1 MATTPPS
8 QPPPDSGGIHIG
20 DVGGSVSFSAL
31 GDIVGGDKITTITT
45 TIQISVE
52 AITQRPLITTS
63 PYRGL
68 DRFEDRDKD
77 LFFGRDQLIK
87 SQLAQLS
94 GSNVLLVLG
103 ASGSGKS
110 SVVRAGLLPQLSQLI
125 GARFRYFT
133 FVPDVNPF
141 ESLRSALQG
150 AGFSQAQTRE
160 LGDARPETPANL
172 IYTLQRGGDQWL
184 FFVDQFEEIF
194 TAGDETLRTG
204 FIAALVQ
211 IAQDPN
217 SSTKLVLAMRAD
229 FLDRFSP
236 FPQFAKIIEK
246 NIDFVADMHADELRL
261 AIEQP
266 AARHGVVFEQGLV
279 EEIIKDVQG
288 QAGSLPLL
296 QYTLDLL
303 WQEEARDNGLAD
315 RHLNTQ
321 TYRELGGVR
330 GALQKRANEIYA
342 SFGDG
347 TDAKAATP
355 KQEIVRQIF
364 LRLVDLAGEGSNDA
378 AWRPVRR
385 RASMAIFTTAP
396 EQEILQALINQKL
409 LVSNREGDDAT
420 VEVAHEALFTSWG
433 RLKNWIEAGKQVIFA
448 KNRLADDARRW
459 QRRQQEGDAGA
470 DEELLGGSRLA
481 QALDMRARGD
491 FITVIGGLAEM
502 ETQFLDASLALRER
516 RAQEEQARQQRE
528 LEAAQRLAQTQKLAA
543 ARLRIGLGVALALLL
558 VAIGSG
564 VVAYLKANDAK
575 ESALKANKTLSDSD
589 FLQAADLLEQGKTN
603 EALAYLARSVEIFP
617 ENGAAADRI
626 FSLLTQ
632 RHFLLPASRSASLP
646 GIVTSI
652 RFLPDG
658 RCLVAAVKGTTAQ
671 VFEAHTGKPIT
682 KALSHEK
689 PVQVAEL
696 SPNGALL
703 ATSSDNVLKTSI
715 TDSLWPHLDSRA
727 EQQGDRAKSGQARVW
742 NVETS
747 ESLGRPL
754 EHAGAVIDVHF
765 SLDGE
770 RIVTA
775 SEDTTARVWNAR
787 DGTPLTPPLQHDT
800 AVVTARFSPDGT
812 RVLTASAG
820 PKPVKPLKVWESETG
835 KLIFAVADDKNWAA
849 SAEYSP
855 DGTYIALRLT
865 SGGLYQ
871 HIKLVDAKTGELLK
885 LVNEN
890 PPKGEVGQ
898 APPGEAMIQA
908 VAFAPDSKGLV
919 AVVATERLL
928 LAELSRTAG
937 KTQPAPNDDQNRSF
951 VYQEKPLP
959 EMIAAKLETVIQP
972 SCIAFAPQGQG
983 IIAGLLDFTVRPLS
997 PNGLHLFQLSEE
1009 MTSNVSMASLAPS
1022 VKLSSLPIHI
1032 EPDKAGAT
1040 MLVVG
1045 HEPQEDS
1052 GEPTCSVQLWSLT
1065 STCGSEIVATSKRAA
1080 EPVAADENSSGVMDT
1095 SRDRT
1100 RVLKRYAD
1108 DKVAIVTANEAPI
1121 LLGGEPN
1128 EKLNS
1133 IQDARFSPDG
1143 RFVVTSEMNVIAS
1156 VAAMAEGNLA
1166 GVIRIWSAKNG
1177 RALTARL
1184 PYSGRLECMAFPS
1197 EDRLFT
1203 AVLSLIERHTEGR
1216 IWDVRTGTPLSDKVD
1231 LTGTE
1236 MNSREWQQRAD
1247 GRLSFR
1253 TDAGFG
1259 DYAKTVDVG
1268 FPPRTKMP
1276 TWMPRLAEAV
1286 SGFRLNPESGVLEP
1300 LPDQFERLKTLRTE
1314 LADSKADDPATRLG
1328 RWFLADPQ
1336 TRTISPF
1343 SNVTVA
1349 NYIEQYLKSGE
1360 EGMLYSA
1367 EVLSTANEEMLKRI
1381 AAKQAKALEK

>member
-150 AGFSQAQTRE
+150 AGFNQAQTRE

-172 IYTLQRGGDQWL
+172 IHKLQRGDDQWL

-194 TAGDETLRTG
+194 TVGDEKLRAS
-204 FIAALVQ
+204 FIAALVA

-303 WQEEARDNGLAD
+303 WQEEARDNGLVD

-459 QRRQQEGDAGA
+459 QRRQQEGDAGG
-470 DEELLGGSRLA
+470 DEELLSGSRLA

-491 FITVIGGLAEM
+491 FVTVIGGLAEM

-528 LEAAQRLAQTQKLAA
+528 LEAAQRLNAVQKIAAGRLRKGLAIAVVLLIASMAGAYFAWTGQNMARIEANNAKGARSRSDRETAGRLSANQEPAA
-543 ARLRIGLGVALALLL
+543 AI
-558 VAIGSG
+558 
-564 VVAYLKANDAK
+564 
-575 ESALKANKTLSDSD
+575 
-589 FLQAADLLEQGKTN
+589 
-603 EALAYLARSVEIFP
+603 AYLARSLENDPGNRLALADILTTALDTSWLIPASAPVHLEKEIADVLFSP
-617 ENGAAADRI
+617 DATRILIHCPQQTRAGEKHYWSLYGRSDSNEMSLVADLGPVGNLEFSSDGRRILETSSAGKRAVARWDAGNGAPVSGNEVVDKFSSKPRYRAKFKAGAVPGIVQVVDGADKPIGAPIYFASAVIQAWAAPDGTHAVTYDGEDATSQVSIWRLERYEMARAQLLRMDAAFPRSVRFSPGGRFVTLGLNTGEDKPDSSGLYRLDSTVGPLTRVVEFFADLRVADFSVDGRYAISAHAQGQLQLWHLADPPAAPQPSSDMATTEDQDVRFKALGALGDRGHAGEALDAAALAKLGI
-626 FSLLTQ
+626 PPRAEFGWDSIAGWANPSRRYVMFQGEKSWELWEVKGRRRTVLAVPPEGTPGSILFSSDEHWLAFVVKGYGGIPAALHLVALESGLHQTRTMDCDNLVFSKSGRFLLTQ
-632 RHFLLPASRSASLP
+632 SRYA
-646 GIVTSI
+646 GKEI
-652 RFLPDG
+652 R
-658 RCLVAAVKGTTAQ
+658 
-671 VFEAHTGKPIT
+671 VF
-682 KALSHEK
+682 
-689 PVQVAEL
+689 
-696 SPNGALL
+696 
-703 ATSSDNVLKTSI
+703 
-715 TDSLWPHLDSRA
+715 
-727 EQQGDRAKSGQARVW
+727 
-742 NVETS
+742 
-747 ESLGRPL
+747 
-754 EHAGAVIDVHF
+754 
-765 SLDGE
+765 
-770 RIVTA
+770 
-775 SEDTTARVWNAR
+775 
-787 DGTPLTPPLQHDT
+787 DT
-800 AVVTARFSPDGT
+800 ATLESATYRDPSQDKLWAAEKILALESTPELCG
-812 RVLTASAG
+812 VLTA
-820 PKPVKPLKVWESETG
+820 
-835 KLIFAVADDKNWAA
+835 
-849 SAEYSP
+849 
-855 DGTYIALRLT
+855 
-865 SGGLYQ
+865 
-871 HIKLVDAKTGELLK
+871 
-885 LVNEN
+885 
-890 PPKGEVGQ
+890 
-898 APPGEAMIQA
+898 
-908 VAFAPDSKGLV
+908 
-919 AVVATERLL
+919 
-928 LAELSRTAG
+928 
-937 KTQPAPNDDQNRSF
+937 
-951 VYQEKPLP
+951 
-959 EMIAAKLETVIQP
+959 
-972 SCIAFAPQGQG
+972 
-983 IIAGLLDFTVRPLS
+983 
-997 PNGLHLFQLSEE
+997 
-1009 MTSNVSMASLAPS
+1009 
-1022 VKLSSLPIHI
+1022 
-1032 EPDKAGAT
+1032 
-1040 MLVVG
+1040 
-1045 HEPQEDS
+1045 
-1052 GEPTCSVQLWSLT
+1052 
-1065 STCGSEIVATSKRAA
+1065 
-1080 EPVAADENSSGVMDT
+1080 
-1095 SRDRT
+1095 
-1100 RVLKRYAD
+1100 
-1108 DKVAIVTANEAPI
+1108 
-1121 LLGGEPN
+1121 LGG
-1128 EKLNS
+1128 K
-1133 IQDARFSPDG
+1133 
-1143 RFVVTSEMNVIAS
+1143 
-1156 VAAMAEGNLA
+1156 
-1166 GVIRIWSAKNG
+1166 
-1177 RALTARL
+1177 
-1184 PYSGRLECMAFPS
+1184 
-1197 EDRLFT
+1197 
-1203 AVLSLIERHTEGR
+1203 
-1216 IWDVRTGTPLSDKVD
+1216 
-1231 LTGTE
+1231 
-1236 MNSREWQQRAD
+1236 
-1247 GRLSFR
+1247 
-1253 TDAGFG
+1253 
-1259 DYAKTVDVG
+1259 
-1268 FPPRTKMP
+1268 
-1276 TWMPRLAEAV
+1276 RLAANGAMENV
-1286 SGFRLNPESGVLEP
+1286 PPTEWLR
-1300 LPDQFERLKTLRTE
+1300 LRTE
-1314 LADSKADDPATRLG
+1314 VKPGASFANAMVRWILDWPKDRLAP
-1328 RWFLADPQ
+1328 
-1336 TRTISPF
+1336 PF
-1343 SNVTVA
+1343 
-1349 NYIEQYLKSGE
+1349 
-1360 EGMLYSA
+1360 
-1367 EVLSTANEEMLKRI
+1367 
-1381 AAKQAKALEK
+1381 